1 MIPIFPELPRQL
13 GVYTLTRLIEL
24 RHNTALYEAQQ
35 THVDRAVVLEV
46 LTPDASHEEEVAFLA
61 QARLRVASSEL
72 PHVANVY
79 ESLRVE
85 GHWFLTQE
93 LPLGRSLAEIAAS
106 GEQLSIS
113 LLCCIIHSAA
123 EMYDLCSQ
131 VELDAMPLAP
141 SSIFIEE
148 GGEVHFLSPLV
159 EGESYSPDV
168 QMQAL
173 ANALW
178 PLFPQQKAS
187 GLGRT
192 TTLVQWLSEGYEGEF
207 LPWTALGETAST
219 ILQQLAEDARIARE
233 SSLSYKIAHN
243 PFLIKARE
251 FVKQWIVYIAA
262 YASIVIV
269 LSCMGRFFG
278 MANPI
283 HTSAGDKEAFLCH
296 QDGEKEV
303 VLRQAVSVADYA
315 AFIQDFK
322 RMSIEERDELLDSIP
337 GEVGD
342 IKPQFWDTQQQS
354 KSPDTPVTDVT
365 CWQAM
370 LYAQYAGGNLPSVH
384 QLQAIKSAGATLME
398 EEWTRTMDPNPLPTV
413 YDRNSHFIVNEKGAP
428 IPTTNPNYTSSTCGF
443 RICLP
448 EDAKD

>member
-1 MIPIFPELPRQL
+1 MTPIFPELPRQL

-46 LTPDASHEEEVAFLA
+46 LAPDVSHEEEVTFLA

-85 GHWFLTQE
+85 GLWFLTQE
-93 LPLGRSLAEIAAS
+93 LPLGRSLAEIAAN
-106 GEQLSIS
+106 GEQLSVS
-113 LLCCIIHSAA
+113 LICCIIRAAA
-123 EMYDLCSQ
+123 EMYDLCGQ
-131 VELDAMPLAP
+131 VELEAMPLAA

-159 EGESYSPDV
+159 EGETYSPAC
-168 QMQAL
+168 QMQTL
-173 ANALW
+173 AGTLW
-178 PLFPQQKAS
+178 AVCPQQKTA
-187 GLGRT
+187 GLGRV
-192 TTLVQWLSEGYEGEF
+192 TTLLQWLSEGYEGQF
-207 LPWTALGETAST
+207 LPWNAIGDTAST

-243 PFLIKARE
+243 PFLIKLRQL
-251 FVKQWIVYIAA
+251 VKRWFGYIIA

-269 LSCMGRFFG
+269 LSLMGTFFG

-296 QDGEKEV
+296 QDGEKEI
-303 VLRQAVSVADYA
+303 VLRQPVSIEEYK
-315 AFIQDFK
+315 AFIQAFK
-322 RMSIEERDELLDSIP
+322 RMSQARRDELLDAVP

-342 IKPQFWDTQQQS
+342 IQPQFWKTQQQS
-354 KSPDTPVTDVT
+354 KGPNSPVTDVT
-365 CWQAM
+365 LWQAM
-370 LYAQYAGGNLPSVH
+370 LYAHYAGGNLPSVH
-384 QLQAIKSAGATLME
+384 QLQAIKSAKAELLS
-398 EEWTRTMDPNPLPTV
+398 EEWTRTMEADPLPSV
-413 YDRNSHFIVNEKGAP
+413 YEKNSHLIVNEKGNP
-428 IPTTNPNYTSSTCGF
+428 IPTNDPNYTSSKCGF

-448 EDAKD
+448 ESAKD

>member
-46 LTPDASHEEEVAFLA
+46 LAPGVSHEEEVAFLA

-79 ESLRVE
+79 ESLRAE

-93 LPLGRSLAEIAAS
+93 LPLGRSLAEIAAN
-106 GEQLSIS
+106 GEQLSVS
-113 LLCCIIHSAA
+113 LLCCIIHAAA

-159 EGESYSPDV
+159 EGECYSPEI

-178 PLFPQQKAS
+178 PLLPQQKAA
-187 GLGRT
+187 GLGRV
-192 TTLVQWLSEGYEGEF
+192 TTLLQWLSEGYEGQF
-207 LPWTALGETAST
+207 LPWTALGDTAST

-233 SSLSYKIAHN
+233 GSLAYKISHN
-243 PFLIKARE
+243 PFLLKVHQ
-251 FVKQWIVYIAA
+251 FVKRWFVYIIA
-262 YASIVIV
+262 YASIVLV
-269 LSCMGRFFG
+269 LSFMGRFFG

-303 VLRQAVSVADYA
+303 VLRQPVSVEEYA
-315 AFIQDFK
+315 AFIRDFK
-322 RMSIEERDELLDSIP
+322 RMSAEERDELLDSIP

-342 IKPQFWDTQQQS
+342 IQPQFWKTQQLA
-354 KSPDTPVTDVT
+354 KGPGAPVTDIT
-365 CWQAM
+365 LWQAM
-370 LYAQYAGGNLPSVH
+370 LYAQHAGGNLPSVH
-384 QLQAIKSAGATLME
+384 QLQAIKSAGATLMD
-398 EEWTRTMDPNPLPTV
+398 EEWTRTMETNPIPTV
-413 YDRNSHFIVNEKGAP
+413 YDKNCHFIINEKGAP
-428 IPTTNPNYTSSTCGF
+428 IPTTDPNFASSKCGF